1 MLLAIDIEL
10 FLDILQK
17 SLVSHFVRY
26 GVAAGIM
33 FSVFYLWKRRAWF
46 YKKIQLRTPQK
57 AKIKHEIF
65 WSIISLLIIS
75 ACGAVSFY
83 FVKKGYSPLYTNIA
97 DRGWLYLA
105 LSTVGLIIWHDF
117 YFYVTHRAMHHK
129 AIFPIVHKIHHK
141 STDPTPWAAFSFHPI
156 EAVVQFLFVPMAVFL
171 VPLHPIALLI
181 MGLFQITLNVVGHL
195 GFELFPKGFTTGRLS
210 KWANTSTHH
219 NMHHSKVNCNY
230 GLYFNIW
237 DRLLGTNHKDYD
249 KTFEEVKARQKLTE
263 TELTEMGL
271 VKGEKKAPAPTP
283 QVVEVE
289 RELV

>member
-1 MLLAIDIEL
+1 MLLAIDIDA
-10 FLDILQK
+10 FLSILGK
-17 SLVSHFVRY
+17 SLTSHFIRY
-26 GVAAGIM
+26 IVAAGIM
-33 FSVFYLWKRRAWF
+33 YSVFYLWKRRAWF

-65 WSIISLLIIS
+65 WSVISLIIISV
-75 ACGAVSFY
+75 CGSIAFY
-83 FVKKGYSPLYTNIA
+83 FVKQGYSPLYTDIA
-97 DRGWLYLA
+97 ERGWLYLV
-105 LSTVGLIIWHDF
+105 LSTIGLIFWHDF

-171 VPLHPIALLI
+171 VPLHPIALLT
-181 MGLFQITLNVVGHL
+181 MGLFQITLNVIGHL
-195 GFELFPKGFTTGRLS
+195 GFEMFPKGFTTGKLT

-249 KTFEEVKARQKLTE
+249 KTFEEVKSRVPSTEEKLAE
-263 TELTEMGL
+263 QGL
-271 VKGEKKAPAPTP
+271 VKGAPKKQEKREP
-283 QVVEVE
+283 
-289 RELV
+289 ELV

>member
-1 MLLAIDIEL
+1 MILSINFEL
-10 FLDILQK
+10 VREILIK
-17 SLVSHFVRY
+17 SLTSHFIRY
-26 GVAAGIM
+26 ILAAGIM
-33 FSVFYLWKRRAWF
+33 FSIFYLWKRRTWF

-65 WSIISLLIIS
+65 WSVISLIIISV
-75 ACGAVSFY
+75 CGTISFY
-83 FVKKGYSPLYTNIA
+83 FVKQGYSPLYTDIA
-97 DRGWLYLA
+97 ERGWLYFG
-105 LSTVGLIIWHDF
+105 LSTVGLILWHDF

-156 EAVVQFLFVPMAVFL
+156 EAVVQFLFVPMAVFI

-181 MGLFQITLNVVGHL
+181 MGLFQITLNVIGHL
-195 GFELFPKGFTTGRLS
+195 GFEIFPKGFTTGKIT

-237 DRLLGTNHKDYD
+237 DRLLGTNHKDYE
-249 KTFEEVKARQKLTE
+249 KTFDEVKARTPDTEDKLSE
-263 TELTEMGL
+263 RGL
-271 VKGEKKAPAPTP
+271 VKGAPKKQGKQEPEW
-283 QVVEVE
+283 V
-289 RELV
+289 

>member
-1 MLLAIDIEL
+1 MILVVDTPS
-10 FLDILQK
+10 FTDILVK
-17 SLVSHFVRY
+17 SLVTHFVRY
-26 GVAAGIM
+26 TVAAGVM
-33 FSVFYLWKRRAWF
+33 FTIFYLWKRRAWF
-46 YKKIQLRTPQK
+46 YKKIQLRVPQK
-57 AKIKHEIF
+57 SKIRHEIF
-65 WSIISLLIIS
+65 WSVISLIIISV
-75 ACGAVSFY
+75 CGSVSFY
-83 FVKKGYSPLYTNIA
+83 FVKQGYAPMYYSIA
-97 DRGWLYLA
+97 ERGWIYFA
-105 LSTVGLIIWHDF
+105 LSTVGLILWHDF

-171 VPLHPIALLI
+171 VPLHPISLLI

-195 GFELFPKGFTTGRLS
+195 GFELFPKGFTTGRIS

-249 KTFEEVKARQKLTE
+249 KTFEEVKARQALTE
-263 TELTEMGL
+263 DALTEMGM
-271 VKGEKKAPAPTP
+271 VKGLPKQPEPVKQQQEA
-283 QVVEVE
+283 
-289 RELV
+289 ELV